1 MSATKKCDTRM
12 TDIQMLKR
20 ILEEKFG
27 WTKFEIKTDD
37 KQPLPKA
44 TMWSGQP
51 DIENPDLVVRQR
63 YTGGNYADFAVKRN
77 PDGTLSLYGDPHGL
91 QNISG
96 YEKYRGNN
104 KEEWDAGFNKFKDDA
119 EIEYSKKEFE
129 KDATLHGAELS
140 NWEIQGT
147 EVQLPFEIDLDN
159 IDNIQDIAT
168 V

>member
-20 ILEEKFG
+20 ILEEKFR

-37 KQPLPKA
+37 KKPLPKA

-96 YEKYRGNN
+96 YEKYKGSSM
-104 KEEWDAGFNKFKDDA
+104 EEMSAKFEKDFKKDV
-119 EIEYSKKEFE
+119 EVEYAKKEFE
-129 KDATLHGAELS
+129 RDAISHGAELS

-147 EVQLPFEIDLDN
+147 EAQLPIEIDPDN
-159 IDNIQDIAT
+159 IEDIET
-168 V
+168 ITL